1 MDNDYQY
8 YYPPWPISN
17 NIDNDRVFNNPC
29 VGDSSTLPAHVSH
42 TRILHTPASPVPVH
56 SSLVG
61 GTQPQASKLKP
72 LFTFK
77 GWWWAQSMEPAIY
90 RCTTTH
96 YRERA
101 EGLGCPSP
109 HNSDT
114 HSSINKWKLTLNDNS
129 TRYRASP
136 PLELSTAMLKDP
148 ENSEKHRIEPIL
160 ARIPAHGD
168 DSPTMLLHTLLL
180 PKQSQSPQATALV
193 TSYNWDSP
201 L

>member
-61 GTQPQASKLKP
+61 GTQPQASS
-72 LFTFK
+72 
-77 GWWWAQSMEPAIY
+77 AQATIY
-90 RCTTTH
+90 IQRLMMSPVNGTCYIQVHH
-96 YRERA
+96 YYAEQA

-109 HNSDT
+109 RNPHT
-114 HSSINKWKLTLNDNS
+114 HCSINKWKLTLNDNS

-160 ARIPAHGD
+160 ARIPAHRDG
-168 DSPTMLLHTLLL
+168 SPTMLLHTLLL